1 MQPALWEL
9 TGSDEAGIV
18 LRASDF
24 LDPTSSTAFGVL
36 AELEGV
42 AVRARQL
49 AAVCRSPFERVPAL
63 DDFLAG
69 RRIPAASAL
78 TLTNALAAAKPAYIP
93 AYAVLNATNFAR
105 CCAHIG
111 DRIELIGC
119 VRRVVREGSPDP
131 PAHRCAWNSGMRGR
145 TWCGFRSGP
154 TPADRVRTTS
164 RPSSRAKWLSAIG
177 LVDPIL
183 TENSGDQP
191 YKSVSI
197 AITEPAQLRL
207 LTEAEAS
214 HRLSARDR
222 PSRPDHDISVT
233 IGTDPAIPAVV
244 SPPSPQEPGLQ
255 RSWSM

>member
-1 MQPALWEL
+1 
-9 TGSDEAGIV
+9 
-18 LRASDF
+18 
-24 LDPTSSTAFGVL
+24 
-36 AELEGV
+36 
-42 AVRARQL
+42 
-49 AAVCRSPFERVPAL
+49 
-63 DDFLAG
+63 
-69 RRIPAASAL
+69 
-78 TLTNALAAAKPAYIP
+78 
-93 AYAVLNATNFAR
+93 R

-111 DRIELIGC
+111 DRIELVGC

-131 PAHRCAWNSGMRGR
+131 ARASLRVDFGDAREDMVRLSIWPDACGSGQDHLAALEPGQ
-145 TWCGFRSGP
+145 
-154 TPADRVRTTS
+154 
-164 RPSSRAKWLSAIG
+164 WLSAIG

-233 IGTDPAIPAVV
+233 IGTDPAIP
-244 SPPSPQEPGLQ
+244 
-255 RSWSM
+255 